1 MQYKLSMTQTTT
13 ECASGPFD
21 DSVRDLFTMM
31 EQMMMKISD
40 LEVGISDLEV
50 GFKESKK
57 EAHALRAYCKM
68 LNREKICQK
77 PKDYIIEES
86 KDYDCSLSG
95 MDLNTSIEALKKMNE
110 FVNVDDSNTDE
121 LNEVTRQL
129 ELVLDDC
136 KAFFELKTEDD
147 TFCGDGNTDSTFVS
161 TSFDDESV
169 TEIYFDGDS
178 LCLDDNDPHPDD
190 DDIEGNFLS
199 FCTRV
204 DDSFLELL
212 NDTVGYQER
221 RSEMDYLAEGNAF
234 IENQLLVE
242 AIDQEK
248 ERNAVV
254 RQDLDAEKMK
264 RSRLE
269 EELKK
274 RRKEHANAPYTNC
287 DDIQELMAKCQHAK
301 VKMQAAEIDA
311 QEALELA
318 LEALELG
325 QEAADRQSELEEYLQ
340 HALDEVERL
349 RDVVARREHSSGQQ
363 QDYFFECIDCS
374 LELV

>member
-1 MQYKLSMTQTTT
+1 MQYELSMTQTTT
-13 ECASGPFD
+13 ECASGHFD
-21 DSVRDLFTMM
+21 DSVRDLFMMM
-31 EQMMMKISD
+31 EQMMIKISD

-50 GFKESKK
+50 GFKESNK
-57 EAHALRAYCKM
+57 EAHDMRAYCKL
-68 LNREKICQK
+68 LNRAKICQK
-77 PKDYIIEES
+77 PKDYMIEEK

-110 FVNVDDSNTDE
+110 FVNVDDSNKDE

-147 TFCGDGNTDSTFVS
+147 TLCGDGNTDSTFVS
-161 TSFDDESV
+161 TSFDDDSV

-190 DDIEGNFLS
+190 DDDIEDQFLP
-199 FCTRV
+199 FC
-204 DDSFLELL
+204 DDTFLELL
-212 NDTVGYQER
+212 NDTVGYQET

-234 IENQLLVE
+234 IEN
-242 AIDQEK
+242 
-248 ERNAVV
+248 
-254 RQDLDAEKMK
+254 
-264 RSRLE
+264 LE
-269 EELKK
+269 EE
-274 RRKEHANAPYTNC
+274 PYTKC
-287 DDIQELMAKCQHAK
+287 DDIQELMAKCQHAT
-301 VKMQAAEIDA
+301 VKKQAAEFDA

-325 QEAADRQSELEEYLQ
+325 QEAAHRQSELEEYLQ

-349 RDVVARREHSSGQQ
+349 RVVVARKEHSSGQQ
-363 QDYFFECIDCS
+363 QEYFFECIECS